1 VSAAPPRPEDS
12 ASVRAPVRARLP
24 LPLWAALL
32 VAALGGFVYDLG
44 FPGASVWPLAFAGI
58 AMALLSLIGRSS
70 WAAFHVGLVFGLA
83 FYLTHVSW
91 TSLYLGPIPW
101 LALSILESLF
111 VAGGAVLIAL
121 AYRWMPRATRSRWAQ
136 LVLLPLLVAG
146 LWVLRETA
154 SGALPYTGFP
164 WGRAALSQS
173 ESPFADVVS
182 WIGFSGLGFIMVAI
196 VAGIIEWVRLRG
208 WRDLRTGIPVAA
220 LLVVAIL
227 VPAWQTNQSGEFRVA
242 SVQGNGPSGYFD
254 RRSQGDVLAAQLDA
268 TEPILDEPGVDV
280 LLWPEGGSDIDP
292 TRSADA
298 ARVFDDLSERLDA
311 PVVLNTVTV
320 DEEADEERFYNTS
333 LLWKAGEGAVDRYS
347 KRYPVPF
354 GEYIPDRWFYDA
366 IVPELTGLVQR
377 GYSPGTEPPVFDV
390 DGTVAGLAIC
400 FDVIYDGVIW
410 EGARDG
416 AEVYLLQTNN
426 ADFRGTD
433 ENQQQLAIA
442 RLRAIETG
450 RSVVNI
456 STVGTSQV
464 IDPSGRTIDALP
476 AYEAG
481 AMVTDVELRTGI
493 TPSVALGGVIPTLI
507 GIGAIAGLIAA
518 GVRGGMRSA
527 PRRSGSERGVEG
539 GTAA

>member
-1 VSAAPPRPEDS
+1 MSAVPTRTDATAS
-12 ASVRAPVRARLP
+12 ASVDGARALM
-24 LPLWAALL
+24 PLWAALI
-32 VAALGGFVYDLG
+32 VSALGGVVYDLG
-44 FPGASVWPLAFAGI
+44 VPGASVWPLAFAGI
-58 AMALLSLIGRSS
+58 AMALVSLIGRSS
-70 WAAFHVGLVFGLA
+70 WAAFHIGLVFGLA

-91 TSLYLGPIPW
+91 TSLYLGPVPW

-121 AYRWMPRATRSRWAQ
+121 AYRWVPRATSSRWAR

-146 LWVLRETA
+146 LWIFRETA
-154 SGALPYTGFP
+154 IGTVPYGGFP

-173 ESPFADVVS
+173 ESPFAQVVS
-182 WIGFSGLGFIMVAI
+182 WVGSSGLGFVMVVI
-196 VAGIIEWVRLRG
+196 VAGAIEWVRLRG
-208 WRDLRTGIPVAA
+208 WRDLRTAVPVTA
-220 LLVVAIL
+220 LLVAAMV
-227 VPAWQTNQSGEFRVA
+227 VPAWPTVTTGELRVA

-254 RRSQGDVLAAQLDA
+254 ERAPGDILAAQLDA
-268 TEPILDEPGVDV
+268 TEPVLDEEGIDV
-280 LLWPEGGSDIDP
+280 LLWPEGGSDVDP
-292 TRSADA
+292 TRSAEG
-298 ARVFDDLSERLDA
+298 ARVFDDLSEQLDA

-320 DEEADEERFYNTS
+320 DDEERFYNTS
-333 LLWKAGEGAVDRYS
+333 LLWEAGRGAVDRFS
-347 KRYPVPF
+347 KRNPVPF

-366 IVPELTGLVQR
+366 LAPELTGLIQR
-377 GYSPGTEPPVFDV
+377 GYSPGTEPPVFEL
-390 DGTVAGLAIC
+390 DGAVAGLAIC
-400 FDVIYDGVIW
+400 FDVIYDGLIW

-464 IDPSGRTIDALP
+464 IDPTGRTIDSLP

-481 AMVTDVELRTGI
+481 AMVTDVELREGF
-493 TPSVALGGVIPTLI
+493 TPSVVLGGFVPTLI
-507 GIGAIAGLIAA
+507 SLGALAGLVVA
-518 GVRGGMRSA
+518 GVRAAKQNA
-527 PRRSGSERGVEG
+527 PRRTRSGRGDGVESAG
-539 GTAA
+539 

>member
-1 VSAAPPRPEDS
+1 VSA
-12 ASVRAPVRARLP
+12 VPVRPDAATRSPASDAARPL
-24 LPLWAALL
+24 LPLWAAVL
-32 VAALGGFVYDLG
+32 VSALGGLVYDLG

-58 AMALLSLIGRSS
+58 AMGLVSLIGRSS
-70 WAAFHVGLVFGLA
+70 WAAFHVGLAFGLA

-91 TSLYLGPIPW
+91 TSLYLGPVPW

-121 AYRWMPRATRSRWAQ
+121 AYRWLPRATDSRWAR
-136 LVLLPLLVAG
+136 LVVLPLLVAG

-154 SGALPYTGFP
+154 SGTLPYGGFP

-173 ESPFADVVS
+173 ESPFAQVVS
-182 WIGFSGLGFIMVAI
+182 WVGSSGLGFVMVAI
-196 VAGIIEWVRLRG
+196 VAGLIEWVRLRG
-208 WRDLRTGIPVAA
+208 WRDLRTAIPVAA
-220 LLVVAIL
+220 LLVVAVA
-227 VPAWQTNQSGEFRVA
+227 VPAWQTSPSGTLRVA

-254 RRSQGDVLAAQLDA
+254 ERAPGDVLESQLDA

-280 LLWPEGGSDIDP
+280 LLWPEGGSDLDP
-292 TRSADA
+292 TRSDQVAQI
-298 ARVFDDLSERLDA
+298 FDDLSEELDA

-320 DEEADEERFYNTS
+320 DDEDRFYNTS
-333 LLWKAGEGAVDRYS
+333 LLWKAGEGAVDRFS
-347 KRYPVPF
+347 KRNPVPF

-366 IVPELTGLVQR
+366 LAPELTGLIQR
-377 GYSPGTEPPVFDV
+377 GYSPGTEPPVFDL

-400 FDVIYDGVIW
+400 FDVIYDGLIW

-416 AEVYLLQTNN
+416 AEVYLFQTNN

-433 ENQQQLAIA
+433 ENEQQLAIA

-464 IDPSGRTIDALP
+464 IDPSGRTIDSLP

-481 AMVTDVELRTGI
+481 SMITDVELRTGF
-493 TPSVALGGVIPTLI
+493 TPSVVLGGVVPTLI
-507 GIGAIAGLIAA
+507 GIGALAGLVVA
-518 GVRGGMRSA
+518 GVRAGKRNA
-527 PRRSGSERGVEG
+527 PRRTGSGRGVG
-539 GTAA
+539 GGSTA

>member
-1 VSAAPPRPEDS
+1 MSAAPARPDAATVDHS
-12 ASVRAPVRARLP
+12 TDAATRPL
-24 LPLWAALL
+24 LPLWAA
-32 VAALGGFVYDLG
+32 VIVSALGGLVYDLG

-58 AMALLSLIGRSS
+58 AMGLVSLIGRSS
-70 WAAFHVGLVFGLA
+70 WAAFHVGLAFGLA

-91 TSLYLGPIPW
+91 TSLYLGPVPW

-121 AYRWMPRATRSRWAQ
+121 AYRWLPRATGSRWAR

-154 SGALPYTGFP
+154 NGTLPYTGFP

-173 ESPFADVVS
+173 ESPFAEVVS
-182 WIGFSGLGFIMVAI
+182 WVGSSGLGFVMVAI

-208 WRDLRTGIPVAA
+208 WRDLRTAIPVAA
-220 LLVVAIL
+220 LLVVAIA
-227 VPAWQTNQSGEFRVA
+227 VPAWQTNPSGELRVA

-254 RRSQGDVLAAQLDA
+254 ERSPGDVLEAQLDA
-268 TEPILDEPGVDV
+268 TEPIRGEPDVDV
-280 LLWPEGGSDIDP
+280 LLWPEGGSDLDP
-292 TRSADA
+292 TRSDEV
-298 ARVFDDLSERLDA
+298 ARIFDDLSEDLDA
-311 PVVLNTVTV
+311 PVVLNTVTI
-320 DEEADEERFYNTS
+320 DEEDRFYNTS
-333 LLWKAGEGAVDRYS
+333 LLWKAGEGAVDRFS

-366 IVPELTGLVQR
+366 LAPELTGLVQR
-377 GYSPGTEPPVFDV
+377 GYSPGTEPPVFDL

-464 IDPSGRTIDALP
+464 IDPSGRTTDSLP

-481 AMVTDVELRTGI
+481 SMITDVELRTGF
-493 TPSVALGGVIPTLI
+493 TPSVVLGGFVPTLI
-507 GIGAIAGLIAA
+507 GMGAIAGLAVA
-518 GVRGGMRSA
+518 GVRAGKRNA
-527 PRRSGSERGVEG
+527 PRRTRSGRGVG
-539 GTAA
+539 DGSAA